1 MSKDKQSASEPGR
14 RIDFADFTARLIRR
28 REELG
33 ADLVIP
39 RNSGKRRTA
48 SKRALLKAIE
58 AIGKRW

>member
-33 ADLVIP
+33 ADLVT
-39 RNSGKRRTA
+39 RYLS
-48 SKRALLKAIE
+48 LKKAGVI
-58 AIGKRW
+58 